1 MITEYFQH
9 KQRNGRVAVLSKALS
24 VSVLNQAV
32 SSGTNFAMG
41 LYLVRALSPSEFG
54 IYGIG
59 IAVSLFYSGIG
70 NALFLTQMVVH
81 TPDKNS
87 DDRQPYAARMLIA
100 LIVFC
105 LVTAIFTLV
114 AFVVGGTWSAWLA
127 KYSGLGLPIA
137 AASIAYVLKDFF
149 VRHSYTARKEVWALV
164 VNVAVALTLLSLL
177 LMQYLSLEKFTSE
190 SALWVYAMSNIAGAV
205 VGYLLAK
212 LPLRGVR
219 LRRIVEDAQEAWHG
233 GRWAIGGVSVT
244 WMQSQA
250 YTYVTALFLGPAGVG
265 YANAARMLITPFSML
280 APAINQVT
288 MPRLA
293 SLRLHDQQKMI
304 RTGFF
309 ITSGLLVAAVV
320 YLAMIIV
327 AADRLV
333 TLILGDKFQNLRPII
348 ITWSIVLL
356 FQLLRD
362 GAGTIIQVMKNF
374 RILMLTNTISAVAT
388 VVSAVVLMKLYGVP
402 GAILG
407 TGIGELLLALMLW
420 RFILNEPKNIN

>member
-1 MITEYFQH
+1 MNLFPQTPFLF
-9 KQRNGRVAVLSKALS
+9 RNRVKRIAKALS
-24 VSVLNQAV
+24 TSTLNQVV

-41 LYLVRALSPSEFG
+41 LYLVRALGPAEFG

-59 IAVSLFYSGIG
+59 IAISLFYSGIG

-81 TPDKNS
+81 TPDKVIE
-87 DDRQPYAARMLIA
+87 DRRPYAARMLTA
-100 LIVFC
+100 LLLFC
-105 LVTAIFTLV
+105 LLTVVFALV
-114 AFVVGGTWSAWLA
+114 AFIAGGPWSAWLA

-137 AASIAYVLKDFF
+137 AASVAYLLKDFF
-149 VRHSYTARKEVWALV
+149 VRHSYTARKEIWALV
-164 VNVAVALTLLSLL
+164 VNIAVAFTLVVLL
-177 LMQYLSLEKFTSE
+177 LLQYLSPDKFTSE
-190 SALWVYAMSNIAGAV
+190 RALWFYSVSNLSGAV
-205 VGYLLAK
+205 IGYFFAK

-219 LRRIVEDAQEAWHG
+219 LCRMVEDAQEAWRG

-250 YTYVTALFLGPAGVG
+250 YTYVAAIFLGPAGVG

-280 APAINQVT
+280 VPAINQVT

-293 SLRLHDQQKMI
+293 DLRLHDRKKMI

-320 YLAMIIV
+320 YAATII
-327 AADRLV
+327 ASADRLV
-333 TLILGDKFQNLRPII
+333 PFILGDRFQNLRPII

-356 FQLLRD
+356 LQLLRD

-374 RILMLTNTISAVAT
+374 RVLMLANTLSAVAT

-420 RFILNEPKNIN
+420 RFIWNERKNIN